1 MRKRRAEMSDSDAR
15 IADLERRVQLLEDH
29 IALYQALTTY
39 GPSVDSM
46 EVDEALQLWTEDG
59 VYDLGDGFPA
69 LEDGEGALYL
79 NGREEIRQ
87 MLEGPLHAGGFVKQ
101 GCAHIMSVPLLK
113 IEGDRAIGIGYHR
126 LHAHGDDGAR
136 VARLTASRWEWQRQE
151 SGGWKAVLRT
161 HRLLDGREA
170 GRTLLRET
178 LKEINPGSR
187 NHEANTNP
195 T

>member
-1 MRKRRAEMSDSDAR
+1 MNDSDAR

-29 IALYQALTTY
+29 IALYQALSTY

-59 VYDLGDGFPA
+59 VYDLGDGFPE
-69 LEDGEGALYL
+69 LEDGRGTLYL

-87 MLEGPLHAGGFVKQ
+87 MLEGPIHAEGFVKQ

-126 LHAHGDDGAR
+126 LYADGDDGAR
-136 VARLTASRWEWQRQE
+136 VARLNASRWEWQRQE
-151 SGGWKAVLRT
+151 SGEWKAVRRT

-170 GRTLLRET
+170 GRALLRET
-178 LKEINPGSR
+178 LKEIKPGCRDNMS
-187 NHEANTNP
+187 NTNP